1 MLHVQG
7 VEKQFGD
14 RILFSGLSWFVA
26 PGERIALVGPNG
38 AGKTTLCR
46 IIAGT
51 VSPEAGEIQKPKSLR
66 IGYLEQEVDPFGKR
80 SVLDE
85 ALLAFSDELRLQEE
99 ISAIQADLEVAG
111 GENAQEL
118 LERLGRK
125 QAELEH
131 RDAYTVEGR
140 ARKVLSGL
148 GFRESD
154 FSRPAGEFSGGWMMR
169 IALARLLLQRPD
181 LLILD
186 EPTNHLD
193 LETLQWFETFLG
205 DYEGTLVVISH
216 DRWFI
221 NRVANRIAELAN
233 GKLTVYVGN
242 YDSYLTQRESRRELL
257 DKQIRQQEKEIA
269 ETERFI
275 ERFRAKASKASA
287 VQSRVRAL
295 DKVERFER
303 EQDVRKMRGFQFPQP
318 ERTGRVVAQLEKVE
332 KRYGDLVVYRNLDLV
347 IERGQKIALVGPNG
361 AGKSTLLKILAG
373 VLSYESGSYTL
384 GHHVT
389 RAYFAQHQVEALDGT
404 KTVYEE
410 MASVADYDAV
420 PQIRPIL
427 GAFLFSGNAVDKKVS
442 VLSGGE
448 KSRLALAKMLLKPAS
463 FLLLDEPTNHL
474 DMNSRELL
482 ESALRAHEGSLCF
495 ISHDRYFINA
505 VADYVLEVDNG
516 WVTPYLGNY
525 EYYLWKKAQQ
535 EIETSTGAGASSS
548 ATTNDGSSTSKRDQK
563 RAEAELRNNF
573 YRETKG
579 LKQRLTELEAT
590 IHNAEDMQAKLLEEQ
605 SSPSFYQNKVRVD
618 VVFADLRKLK
628 ADLDKL
634 YAEWEAIGAD
644 LEHRE
649 AALRI
654 QLEAIG
660 A

>member
-14 RILFSGLSWFVA
+14 RILFSGLSWFIA

-51 VSPEAGEIQKPKSLR
+51 LSAEAGDIQKPKSLR
-66 IGYLEQEVDPFGKR
+66 IGYLEQEVDPFGRR

-85 ALLAFSDELRLQEE
+85 TLLAFSDELRLQDE
-99 ISAIQADLEVAG
+99 IAAIQADLSSTDE
-111 GENAQEL
+111 ETTKEL
-118 LERLGRK
+118 LDRLGRK
-125 QAELEH
+125 QAELER
-131 RDAYTVEGR
+131 RDAYTMEGR

-148 GFRESD
+148 GFRETD
-154 FSRPAGEFSGGWMMR
+154 FARPAGEFSGGWMMR

-193 LETLQWFETFLG
+193 LETLQWFEGFLQ

-221 NRVANRIAELAN
+221 NRIANRIAELAN

-257 DKQIRQQEKEIA
+257 EKQIRQQEKEIA

-287 VQSRVRAL
+287 VQSRVLAL
-295 DKVERFER
+295 DKVERLER

-318 ERTGRVVAQLEKVE
+318 ERTGRVVAQAEKLE
-332 KRYGDLVVYRNLDLV
+332 KRYGDLVVYKDLDLV

-373 VLSYESGSYTL
+373 VLPFESGTCSL
-384 GHHVT
+384 GHNVT
-389 RAYFAQHQVEALDGT
+389 RAYFAQHQVESLDGA

-410 MASVADYDAV
+410 MASVADYDTV

-427 GAFLFSGNAVDKKVS
+427 GAFLFGGNTVDKKVC

-448 KSRLALAKMLLKPAS
+448 KSRLALAKMLQKPAS

-474 DMNSRELL
+474 DMNCRELL
-482 ESALRAHEGSLCF
+482 ESALKSYEGALCF

-505 VADYVLEVDNG
+505 VADYVWEVDRG
-516 WVTPYLGNY
+516 TVTPYLGNY
-525 EYYLWKKAQQ
+525 EYYLWKKAQD
-535 EIETSTGAGASSS
+535 EAATSPSS
-548 ATTNDGSSTSKRDQK
+548 AGYSAPLSNEGSSASKRDQK
-563 RAEAELRNNF
+563 RAEAELRNLY

-579 LKQRLTELEAT
+579 LKQRLTEIEAA
-590 IHNAEDMQAKLLEEQ
+590 IHTAEDAQSRLLEEQ
-605 SSPSFYQNKVRVD
+605 GDPSFYQNKVRVD
-618 VVFADLRKLK
+618 VVFGELRKLK

-634 YAEWEAIGAD
+634 YAEWEAIGAN
-644 LEHRE
+644 LEQKE
-649 AALRI
+649 AALRV
-654 QLEAIG
+654 QLETIG